1 MTRPELLTRPGLL
14 TRSEFVRPA
23 VLPALAQ
30 RLSAVAQV
38 LATTRPEAEPA
49 PERTGAHSRDA
60 SILLDWVVNRVSA
73 EPTRER
79 MWLLLVALSGDYPS
93 TEMVQD
99 GIRHF
104 ELSTVT
110 ESTIWTMDQCFDVVH
125 ASRNGGREIELVNG
139 GVVIDVDHTARNDLH
154 TGIQQVIRSTMPHW
168 AREHDI
174 TFAAWTDGGAALCP
188 LSTTELARVIE
199 WSGPREVAVAEPV
212 ARPGGAGEPDR
223 IIVPWRSVV
232 VLPDVSMAD
241 ALDPLIGLAR
251 CTTNRLVAIGYDCIP
266 AISADMVPVGGANR
280 FIRYLSAAKYMR
292 RIAAISESAAVE
304 FQGFVDALPT
314 QGLIGPVVVE
324 CELPAG
330 RPADAV
336 TPHAIGGRPSVL
348 AVGSFEPRK
357 NHLALLNAAETLW
370 REGLDFELELIG
382 GMGWGTDVPS
392 LVADL
397 QAKGRPVHMRYR
409 VGQAELDAAYR
420 RARFTVFASLHEG
433 YGLPV
438 AESMA
443 AGVPSITADFGST
456 AEIARAGGVV
466 TIDPHDDDALI
477 SAMRDLLTDDER
489 VAELRREIVSRPAR
503 EWVDYAAQLWD
514 RAVVPELAAL
524 GEGGTA

>member
-1 MTRPELLTRPGLL
+1 V
-14 TRSEFVRPA
+14 TRSELMTRSESAQPS
-23 VLPALAQ
+23 VLPAVAQ

-38 LATTRPEAEPA
+38 LETTRPGAEPPA
-49 PERTGAHSRDA
+49 GRTGAHSRDA
-60 SILLDWVVNRVSA
+60 SVLLDWVVNVVHA
-73 EPTRER
+73 QPTREH

-93 TEMVQD
+93 AEMVQD

-104 ELSTVT
+104 ELSTLT

-125 ASRNGGREIELVNG
+125 STRNGGREIQLVNG

-168 AREHDI
+168 AREHDV
-174 TFAAWTDGGAALCP
+174 TFAAWTDGGAALRP
-188 LSTTELARVIE
+188 LVVTELARVIE
-199 WSGPREVAVAEPV
+199 WSGPRTAPVAEPTV
-212 ARPGGAGEPDR
+212 RRDRAGDQAP
-223 IIVPWRSVV
+223 ILVPWRCVV

-251 CTTNRLVAIGYDCIP
+251 CTTNRLVAVGYDCIP

-314 QGLIGPVVVE
+314 QGLTGPVVIE

-330 RPADAV
+330 RPANAV
-336 TPHAIGGRPSVL
+336 APHPDGRRSSVL

-370 REGLDFELELIG
+370 REGLDFDLELIG
-382 GMGWGTDVPS
+382 GMGWGTDTPTR
-392 LVADL
+392 VAEL
-397 QAKGRPVHMRYR
+397 QAQARPVRMRYR
-409 VGQAELDAAYR
+409 VSQTELDAAYQ

-456 AEIARAGGVV
+456 AEIARAGGAI

-477 SAMRDLLTDDER
+477 SAMRTLLADDAR
-489 VAELRREIVSRPAR
+489 IAELRREIAARPSR
-503 EWVDYAAQLWD
+503 EWIDYAAQLWD

-524 GEGGTA
+524 GEEVSR